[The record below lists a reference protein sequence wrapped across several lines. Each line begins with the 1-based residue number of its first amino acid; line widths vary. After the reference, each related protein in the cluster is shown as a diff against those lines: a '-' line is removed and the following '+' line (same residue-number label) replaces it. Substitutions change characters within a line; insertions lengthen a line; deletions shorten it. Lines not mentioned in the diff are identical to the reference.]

1 MRKASSLFAQTCLLN
16 FHYCCT
22 REVEGHSQKKTAFR
36 PKKALKNYL
45 LLLADTLEEGK
56 LISRLR
62 DKSFAAASELNSPL
76 V

>member
-1 MRKASSLFAQTCLLN
+1 MFVELSLLL
-16 FHYCCT
+16 YAGSRRPLT
-22 REVEGHSQKKTAFR
+22 EKTAFR

-62 DKSFAAASELNSPL
+62 DKSFAAANELNSPL